1 MGRPKSANGKRHS
14 IQMAFIAGIDEVILS
29 DYEIGDELVKF
40 LSRQLPASRSC
51 TLVLQVPV
59 APL

>member
-1 MGRPKSANGKRHS
+1 MRHS